1 MVTSGSGEERS
12 LGGGLISVLNFW
24 EMLVRTGLKQ
34 TAVSLCSVVSLL
46 QLLLQCDERNVGVF
60 MYGCCHIY
68 IVCTLLL

>member
-1 MVTSGSGEERS
+1 MVTYGSGEERS

-46 QLLLQCDERNVGVF
+46 QLLLQCDERNGVF

-68 IVCTLLL
+68 IVCALLL